1 MHIVPPREPNPYR
14 PGFNQA
20 PAELAGREPVLSA
33 AREALDMA
41 ALDAR
46 TPRPLVLVGTRGV
59 GKTVVLGEIAAVA
72 AEAHSW
78 PTAAVEVRPGGSFT
92 DRLAHRLRVVTQLF
106 DEVRPGRR
114 LRLTAATVRAG
125 ALGIGG
131 ELTLAAEP
139 RAESSVGSLEE
150 ALAGACEAAARRGG
164 GVLVSIDELQLAKRA
179 ELAEFTATIQGHVAD
194 AWPLVVV
201 AAGLPSIRDPHR
213 SVTYLE
219 RGEWHELGLLD
230 HAATLR
236 AIVHPA
242 RSAGRPCDAEAAE
255 RLADASG
262 GYPYAIQVLG
272 HHAWRSSAGAGRI
285 LLEHATQ
292 AVAAAEVDLA
302 AGLYAARWLD
312 ASRTEQTY
320 LEALARLT
328 VAGGRV
334 TGAEVAAA
342 LGKPTSA
349 VSYLRDRLLKKG
361 TIFADDR
368 TLSFVAPGMASWVL
382 ARSEN

>member
-1 MHIVPPREPNPYR
+1 MSLREPNPYR

-20 PAELAGREPVLSA
+20 PTELAGRESVLSA
-33 AREALDMA
+33 AREALDTA
-41 ALDAR
+41 AFDAR

-59 GKTVVLGEIAAVA
+59 GKTVILGEIAALA

-92 DRLAHRLRVVTQLF
+92 DRLTQRLRVVTQLF

-131 ELTLAAEP
+131 ELTLAPDP
-139 RAESSVGSLEE
+139 RPQSATPPLEE
-150 ALAGACEAAARRGG
+150 ALAGACEAAIRRGG
-164 GVLVSIDELQLAKRA
+164 GVVVSIDELQLVKRA
-179 ELAEFTATIQGHVAD
+179 ELAEFTATIQEHVAD

-201 AAGLPSIRDPHR
+201 AAGLPSIRDPQR

-219 RGEWHELGLLD
+219 RGAWHELGLLD
-230 HAATLR
+230 RSATLR
-236 AIVHPA
+236 AIVLPA
-242 RSAGRPCDAEAAE
+242 RSAGRPCNEDAAQ

-272 HHAWRSSAGAGRI
+272 HHAWRASTGAARI

-302 AGLYAARWLD
+302 AGLYEARWLD

-320 LEALARLT
+320 LVVLARLT

-342 LGKPTSA
+342 LGKPASA

-368 TLSFVAPGMASWVL
+368 ALSFVAPGMASWVL
-382 ARSEN
+382 ARSAD